1 MSQLVGTWVSGDSGK
16 ELQYYVT
23 QSGSPLDV
31 TGATSIVLSLVRRD
45 AGSDAVVVISGAI
58 ISPASG
64 GGFRWAGANAVGLY
78 VPQPSS
84 RLAVHIYEA
93 RVSFVLAGATYWT
106 ESFRLA
112 VTQWGLSTLPTAV
125 NGLDAGFDLQDAV
138 DALGSSGGRIDLGS
152 GTYYADTANPDTPL
166 VCGDGIWLKGAG
178 PGATIIGSPI
188 LFTGADDCLE
198 DLCQKSTGAY
208 GVLAS
213 AAVGSIFRR
222 VSFQRVATPITNL
235 LELAACSQIIVEGCS
250 FTMSGASATRALLA
264 DATYGVI
271 EANRFEGW
279 GAVAVASVPNT
290 AVSIRVGP
298 NYIVSGGG
306 WIEDY
311 ST

>member
-1 MSQLVGTWVSGDSGK
+1 ALLLRAAEWRGARREPGEQYQPEDGPEVERLGRQGHGLRQPGGEHRGHLRVRVLGRGGHQRRLLGATAHKPPGARHLRVPDQLLPRRRDLLDRSVPDRRGEVSMSQLVGTWVSGDSGK

-112 VTQWGLSTLPTAV
+112 VTQWGLST
-125 NGLDAGFDLQDAV
+125 
-138 DALGSSGGRIDLGS
+138 
-152 GTYYADTANPDTPL
+152 
-166 VCGDGIWLKGAG
+166 
-178 PGATIIGSPI
+178 
-188 LFTGADDCLE
+188 
-198 DLCQKSTGAY
+198 
-208 GVLAS
+208 
-213 AAVGSIFRR
+213 
-222 VSFQRVATPITNL
+222 
-235 LELAACSQIIVEGCS
+235 
-250 FTMSGASATRALLA
+250 
-264 DATYGVI
+264 
-271 EANRFEGW
+271 
-279 GAVAVASVPNT
+279 
-290 AVSIRVGP
+290 
-298 NYIVSGGG
+298 
-306 WIEDY
+306 
-311 ST
+311 